1 MANTTDLKITTRIP
15 FLKGKMVLLV
25 EDTVNPIPV
34 SDKYYWEEAKYRF
47 KEVGYNFLSLP
58 ELLASIHPVI
68 ASYLFPGFDIPD
80 ASEICRKIRS
90 IAGIGNKSGLLYK
103 KGGNTYF
110 KGLSS
115 PHVFVEDAVRELL
128 DSFHEHSFLR
138 FAWNLD
144 TEIEVE
150 VNESVDK
157 DILLCPDSFEI
168 EPTPRFGIEK
178 KKEKKRII
186 HKASKP
192 KFSIVSEAIEEELD
206 PNTVSILAEVK
217 KILETYN
224 LTLDELEVILGYTV
238 KLSHM
243 QITFNGDIFLTD
255 FKDEFTGKPI
265 EITKMD
271 DLTKMVYL
279 FYLKHPEGVR
289 IKELE
294 NHIDELMH
302 LYMKISGR
310 DDKDA
315 IRARIL
321 NHVAPYSNNV
331 NVCMSRIKSA
341 FKSKV
346 GEKVAAFYWIKGKSG
361 EPYNIELDRD
371 YVLWEY

>member
-1 MANTTDLKITTRIP
+1 MVNITDTEITVRIP
-15 FLKGKMVLLV
+15 SVKGKMVLLV
-25 EDTVNPIPV
+25 EDPANPIPV
-34 SDKYYWEEAKYRF
+34 PYDYFWDVFRQRLQKYHYD
-47 KEVGYNFLSLP
+47 FLSLP
-58 ELLASIHPVI
+58 ELLSKIPPQI
-68 ASYLFPGFDIPD
+68 ATYLFPGFVIPNG
-80 ASEICRKIRS
+80 SVVCQTICK
-90 IAGIGNKSGLLYK
+90 IAGIGDKRGLLYK
-103 KGGNTYF
+103 KGRSTFF
-110 KGLSS
+110 KDLTS
-115 PHVFVEDAVRELL
+115 PDINLEAAISEILEACHEESIFLFRE
-128 DSFHEHSFLR
+128 SPEPEF
-138 FAWNLD
+138 
-144 TEIEVE
+144 
-150 VNESVDK
+150 SVDS
-157 DILLCPDSFEI
+157 DACLNSYELP
-168 EPTPRFGIEK
+168 EPTAKHRVARKIKLPKSSEPRF
-178 KKEKKRII
+178 
-186 HKASKP
+186 SV
-192 KFSIVSEAIEEELD
+192 VSDIEEDLD

-217 KILETYN
+217 RILKTYN

-271 DLTKMVYL
+271 DLTKMIYL

-294 NHIDELMH
+294 SHIDELMH
-302 LYMKISGR
+302 LYMKVSGR

-341 FKSKV
+341 FKNKV

-361 EPYNIELDRD
+361 EPYSIELDRD
-371 YVLWEY
+371 YVIWEY